1 MTMTNP
7 AFRRNP
13 AFKDKQNMSA
23 EELQK
28 LYELTSDNTVAERP
42 MTFESTLMKSVFG
55 FAVLIVGGVIGWL
68 IVASNPAIASGVLM
82 VSGIGAFV
90 LAMVNIFK
98 REPVPALIL
107 LYALLEGVLLGGIS
121 MMYNSLWDGIVIQAV
136 IGTVAVFAVTLALFA
151 SGKVRVSKRATQI
164 FFVVVISY
172 VVFSLVNVLLMVTGV
187 NNDPWGLEGI
197 KIFGIPLGVII
208 GLLMVLMAA
217 YSLVMDF
224 TMIQTG
230 IANKAPA
237 KYEWTGVFSIMLT
250 VVWLYMQ
257 ILRILAISRGN

>member
-28 LYELTSDNTVAERP
+28 LYELTSENTVAEKP
-42 MTFESTLMKSVFG
+42 MTFESTLMKSVLG
-55 FAVLIVGGVIGWL
+55 FAILLVGGVIGWL
-68 IVASNPAIASGVLM
+68 IVASNPAIAGGVLL
-82 VSGIGAFV
+82 VSGIGAFA

-107 LYALLEGVLLGGIS
+107 LYAVLEGVLLGGLS

-151 SGKVRVSKRATQI
+151 SGKVRVSKRATKI
-164 FFVVVISY
+164 FFIVVISY

-197 KIFGIPLGVII
+197 KVFGIPLGVIF
-208 GLLMVLMAA
+208 GLVMVLMAA

-250 VVWLYMQ
+250 VVWLYLQ

>member
-42 MTFESTLMKSVFG
+42 MAFESTLVKSVFG
-55 FAVLIVGGVIGWL
+55 FAVLIIGGVIGWFV
-68 IVASNPAIASGVLM
+68 VASIPAIAGGVLM
-82 VSGIGAFV
+82 VTGIGAFV

-107 LYALLEGVLLGGIS
+107 LYALVEGVLIGGLS
-121 MMYNSLWDGIVIQAV
+121 MMYNTLWDGIVIQAV
-136 IGTVAVFAVTLALFA
+136 IGTVAVFGVTLALFA
-151 SGKVRVSKRATQI
+151 SGKVRVTKRATQV
-164 FFVVVISY
+164 FYVVVLSY
-172 VVFSLVNVLLMVTGV
+172 VVFSLVNILLMVTGV
-187 NNDPWGLEGI
+187 NTDPWGLEGI
-197 KIFGIPLGVII
+197 KVFGIPLGVIFGI
-208 GLLMVLMAA
+208 LMVLMAA

-250 VVWLYMQ
+250 VVWLYLQ
-257 ILRILAISRGN
+257 ILRILAISRN

>member
-13 AFKDKQNMSA
+13 AFKDKRNMSA
-23 EELQK
+23 EDLQK
-28 LYELTSDNTVAERP
+28 LYEMTSDNTVAERP
-42 MTFESTLMKSVFG
+42 MAFESTLVKSVFG
-55 FAVLIVGGVIGWL
+55 FAVLIIGGVIGWFV
-68 IVASNPAIASGVLM
+68 VASIPAIAGGVLM
-82 VSGIGAFV
+82 VAGIGAFV

-98 REPVPALIL
+98 REPVPVLIL
-107 LYALLEGVLLGGIS
+107 LYALVEGVLLGGLS
-121 MMYNSLWDGIVIQAV
+121 LMYNTLWDGIVVQAV

-164 FFVVVISY
+164 FFVVMISY
-172 VVFSLVNVLLMVTGV
+172 VVFSLVNILLMVTGV

-197 KIFGIPLGVII
+197 KVFGIPLGVIFGI
-208 GLLMVLMAA
+208 LMVLMAA

-250 VVWLYMQ
+250 VVWLYLQ
-257 ILRILAISRGN
+257 ILRILAISRN

>member
-42 MTFESTLMKSVFG
+42 MAFESTLVKSVFG
-55 FAVLIVGGVIGWL
+55 FAVLIIGGVIGWFV
-68 IVASNPAIASGVLM
+68 VASIPAIAGGVLM
-82 VSGIGAFV
+82 VTGIGAFV

-107 LYALLEGVLLGGIS
+107 LYALVEGVLIGGLS
-121 MMYNSLWDGIVIQAV
+121 MMYNTLWDGIVIQAV
-136 IGTVAVFAVTLALFA
+136 IGTVAVFGVTLALFA

-164 FFVVVISY
+164 FYVVMISY
-172 VVFSLVNVLLMVTGV
+172 VVFSLVNILLMVTGV
-187 NNDPWGLEGI
+187 NADPWGLEGI
-197 KIFGIPLGVII
+197 KVFGIPLGVIFGI
-208 GLLMVLMAA
+208 LMVLMAA

-250 VVWLYMQ
+250 VVWLYLQ
-257 ILRILAISRGN
+257 ILRILAISRN

>member
-13 AFKDKQNMSA
+13 AFKDKANMSA
-23 EELQK
+23 EDLQK
-28 LYELTSDNTVAERP
+28 LYELNSDNTVAERP
-42 MTFESTLMKSVFG
+42 MTFESTLVRSVIG
-55 FAVLIVGGVIGWL
+55 FAVLLLGGVIGWFV
-68 IVASNPAIASGVLM
+68 VASNPAISGVVLT

-107 LYALLEGVLLGGIS
+107 LYALLEGVLLGGLS
-121 MMYNSLWDGIVIQAV
+121 MMYNTLWDGIVIQAV

-151 SGKVRVSKRATQI
+151 SGKVRVTKRATQVFYI
-164 FFVVVISY
+164 VVLSY
-172 VVFSLVNVLLMVTGV
+172 LVFSLVNIVLMVTGV

-197 KIFGIPLGVII
+197 KVFGIPLGVIFGI
-208 GLLMVLMAA
+208 LLVLMAA
-217 YSLVMDF
+217 YALVMDF

-257 ILRILAISRGN
+257 ILRVLAISRS

>member
-23 EELQK
+23 EDLQK
-28 LYELTSDNTVAERP
+28 LYELTSENTVAERP
-42 MTFESTLMKSVFG
+42 MAFESTLVKSVFG
-55 FAVLIVGGVIGWL
+55 FAVLILGGVIGWFV
-68 IVASNPAIASGVLM
+68 VANVPAIAGGLLM
-82 VSGIGAFV
+82 VTGIGAFV

-107 LYALLEGVLLGGIS
+107 LYALVEGVLIGGLS
-121 MMYNSLWDGIVIQAV
+121 MMYNTLWDGIVIQAV
-136 IGTVAVFAVTLALFA
+136 IGTVVVFAVTLALFA
-151 SGKVRVSKRATQI
+151 SGKVRVTKRATQI
-164 FFVVVISY
+164 FYVVVLSY
-172 VVFSLVNVLLMVTGV
+172 VAFSLVNILLMVTGV
-187 NNDPWGLEGI
+187 NNDPWGIEGI
-197 KIFGIPLGVII
+197 KVFGIPLGVIFGI
-208 GLLMVLMAA
+208 LMVLMAA

-250 VVWLYMQ
+250 VVWLYLQ
-257 ILRILAISRGN
+257 ILRILAISRN

>member
-13 AFKDKQNMSA
+13 AFKDRENMSA
-23 EELQK
+23 EDLQK
-28 LYELTSDNTVAERP
+28 LYELTSENTVAERP
-42 MTFESTLMKSVFG
+42 MAFESTLIKSVFG
-55 FAVLIVGGVIGWL
+55 FAVLLIGGVIGWL
-68 IVASNPAIASGVLM
+68 VVASNPAVGNVVITVA
-82 VSGIGAFV
+82 GIGAFV

-107 LYALLEGVLLGGIS
+107 LYALVEGVLLGGLS
-121 MMYNSLWDGIVIQAV
+121 LVYNTLWDGIVVQAV
-136 IGTVAVFAVTLALFA
+136 IATAVVFAVTLALFA

-164 FFVVVISY
+164 FFVVVLSY
-172 VVFSLVNVLLMVTGV
+172 LAFSIVNILLMVTGV
-187 NNDPWGLEGI
+187 NTDPWGLEGI
-197 KIFGIPLGVII
+197 KVFGIPLGVIFGI
-208 GLLMVLMAA
+208 LMVLMAA

-224 TMIQTG
+224 TMIKTG

-250 VVWLYMQ
+250 VVWLYLQ
-257 ILRILAISRGN
+257 ILRILAISRSN

>member
-28 LYELTSDNTVAERP
+28 LYELTSENTVAEKP
-42 MTFESTLMKSVFG
+42 MTFESTLMKSVLG
-55 FAVLIVGGVIGWL
+55 FAVLLIGGVIGWL
-68 IVASNPAIASGVLM
+68 IVASNPGIAGGVLM

-107 LYALLEGVLLGGIS
+107 LYALLEGVLLGGLS
-121 MMYNSLWDGIVIQAV
+121 MMYNALWDGIVVQAV
-136 IGTVAVFAVTLALFA
+136 IATAVVFAVTLALFA
-151 SGKVRVSKRATQI
+151 SGKVRVSKRATKI
-164 FFVVVISY
+164 FFIVVISY
-172 VVFSLVNVLLMVTGV
+172 IVFSLVNILLMVTGV

-197 KIFGIPLGVII
+197 KIFGIPLGVIF
-208 GLLMVLMAA
+208 GLVMVLMAA
-217 YSLVMDF
+217 YALVMDF
-224 TMIQTG
+224 TMIKTG
-230 IANKAPA
+230 ITNKAPA

-250 VVWLYMQ
+250 VVWLYLQ
-257 ILRILAISRGN
+257 ILRILAISRSN

>member
-7 AFRRNP
+7 AFSRNP
-13 AFKDKQNMSA
+13 AFKNKQNMSA

-28 LYELTSDNTVAERP
+28 LYELTSQNTVAERP
-42 MTFESTLMKSVFG
+42 MAFESTLVKSVFG
-55 FAVLIVGGVIGWL
+55 FAVLILGGVIGWFV
-68 IVASNPAIASGVLM
+68 VASIPAIAGGVLM
-82 VSGIGAFV
+82 VAGIGAFV

-107 LYALLEGVLLGGIS
+107 LYAVLEGVLLGGLS
-121 MMYNSLWDGIVIQAV
+121 LMYNTLWDGIVVQAV

-151 SGKVRVSKRATQI
+151 SGKVRVSKRATQVFYI
-164 FFVVVISY
+164 VVISY
-172 VVFSLVNVLLMVTGV
+172 VVFSLVNLLLMVTGV

-197 KIFGIPLGVII
+197 KVFGIPLGVIFGI
-208 GLLMVLMAA
+208 LMVLMAA

-250 VVWLYMQ
+250 VVWLYLQ
-257 ILRILAISRGN
+257 ILRVLAISHN

>member
-23 EELQK
+23 EDLQK
-28 LYELTSDNTVAERP
+28 LYELTSENTVAERP
-42 MTFESTLMKSVFG
+42 MAFESTLVKSVFG
-55 FAVLIVGGVIGWL
+55 FAVLILGGVIGWFV
-68 IVASNPAIASGVLM
+68 VASIPTIAGGVLM
-82 VSGIGAFV
+82 VAGIGAFV

-107 LYALLEGVLLGGIS
+107 LYALVEGVLLGGLS
-121 MMYNSLWDGIVIQAV
+121 LMYNTLWDGIVVQAV

-197 KIFGIPLGVII
+197 KVFGIPLGVIFGI
-208 GLLMVLMAA
+208 LMVLMAA

-250 VVWLYMQ
+250 VVWLYLQ
-257 ILRILAISRGN
+257 ILRILAISRN